1 MVSMMIVNTCLV
13 GFAFL
18 MLWAAYNDVR
28 SFKIPNWIPAVM
40 CLSWVVAAPFLGL
53 GLSGLGAHLLTFIVI
68 LAIGM
73 GIWSQGL
80 VGGGDVKLIAAGA
93 LWFGWPDALS
103 FSFLLALWP
112 VVFWLWDWCAYV
124 RLYPCCR

>member
-112 VVFWLWDWCAYV
+112 VVFWLWD
-124 RLYPCCR
+124 